1 MRRKAGLRSDGGFS
15 LIEVMVVLA
24 IIAGLIATGTL
35 MLGVAQKRKL
45 KSDTEGRLKSLAAAI
60 EQLKS
65 NDQLQR
71 YPPTSLSKLTITG
84 FDGAKWNAG
93 ANDKNVGI
101 ETIYVCLRLPGITV
115 SLTGFDADGA
125 IGNTDDDQAS
135 AVIGKLQK
143 TDLFEYLDAW
153 GNPFVYFSSS
163 DYKDASKVEQYVL
176 GNGEVIKV
184 APLTNT
190 KTGEFRQ
197 MGSYQLF
204 SLGPD
209 GKPGTDDDVVWGEL

>member
-1 MRRKAGLRSDGGFS
+1 MRRKAGLRGDGGFS

-35 MLGVAQKRKL
+35 MLGVAQRRKL
-45 KSDTEGRLKSLAAAI
+45 KQETEGRLSALAAAI

-71 YPPTSLSKLTITG
+71 YPPTSLSKLTFAG

-93 ANDKNVGI
+93 ANGKNVGI
-101 ETIYVCLRLPGITV
+101 ETIYVCFRLPGITV
-115 SLTGFDADGA
+115 APSGLDAEGA
-125 IGNTDDDQAS
+125 IGNTDGDTAS
-135 AVIGKLQK
+135 SVIGKLQK

-153 GNPFVYFSSS
+153 GNPFVYFSAS
-163 DYKDASKVEQYVL
+163 DYKDATKVEQYVL
-176 GNGEVIKV
+176 GNGQEVKV
-184 APLTNT
+184 APLTNE
-190 KTGEFRQ
+190 KSGEFQRL
-197 MGSYQLF
+197 GSFQLF

-209 GKPGTDDDVVWGEL
+209 GKPGTDDDVAYGTM

>member
-1 MRRKAGLRSDGGFS
+1 MRRKAGLRSEGGFS

-35 MLGVAQKRKL
+35 MLGVAQKKRL
-45 KSDTEGRLKSLAAAI
+45 KSETEGRLRNLAAAI

-93 ANDKNVGI
+93 ANGKNVGI

-115 SLTGFDADGA
+115 PLSGFDAEGS

-135 AVIGKLQK
+135 TVIGNLKK

-153 GNPFVYFSSS
+153 GNPFVYFSST

-176 GNGEVIKV
+176 GNGQEVKV
-184 APLTNT
+184 APLTNA
-190 KTGEFRQ
+190 KTGEFKQ
-197 MGSYQLF
+197 LGSFQLF

-209 GKPGTDDDVVWGEL
+209 GKPGTEDDVLWGEL